1 MRAAR
6 GLERVVAVGSEA
18 AKEILALSGLPCQGD
33 PQQMCPVQFL
43 YQEGMVCEH
52 SQANNSQSWR

>member
-1 MRAAR
+1 M
-6 GLERVVAVGSEA
+6 VAVGSKA
-18 AKEILALSGLPCQGD
+18 AKEILALLGLPCQGD
-33 PQQMCPVQFL
+33 PQQMCPVHFL